1 MMEYYCL
8 DENHAS
14 RTRSSRFVRCQSPYQ
29 LQNLKILSTF
39 QGHINPHGQNFLEF
53 DFFLCE
59 KTWLHSY
66 YKNKNQLVVTSS
78 SYINLTMKQLIKYC
92 IYQPKNSA
100 KVKFYFFCGGEGGG
114 AGEAVS
120 HFCFRQALHPF
131 RLCSASR
138 NDAG

>member
-78 SYINLTMKQLIKYC
+78 SYINLTMKLLIKSLFISSKIWQKWNFTIFLGMQC
-92 IYQPKNSA
+92 LS
-100 KVKFYFFCGGEGGG
+100 F
-114 AGEAVS
+114 
-120 HFCFRQALHPF
+120 
-131 RLCSASR
+131 AS
-138 NDAG
+138 DSLFIFLDLIVL